1 MFAATSQS
9 GALAQLPMAEF
20 IFGSTP
26 GMQEARASFEVAID
40 SDLPV
45 LIEGES
51 GTGKELVAR
60 CLHLSSS
67 RAAGPFVRV
76 NCGALSGRLLEGEL
90 FGTREAG
97 LGSVGLSANGTLF
110 LDEFTDLDMALQER
124 VLDKLKAGSSRQGV
138 EQSAR
143 VLCATS
149 VDLRGAITEKRVSE
163 GLAKALVHR
172 IRLLPLRER
181 KRDLPQLCEY
191 LLEKF
196 AVSFG
201 RPMPRL
207 GADVL
212 EVFERWDWPG
222 NIRELEN
229 WIARIVIFGTE
240 EAVGAEFRNHTGRRL
255 IGTRRHGVGVNLT
268 RFRRARGRD

>member
-1 MFAATSQS
+1 
-9 GALAQLPMAEF
+9 MAEF

-26 GMQEARASFEVAID
+26 GMQEARASFERAID

-60 CLHLSSS
+60 YLHLSSS
-67 RAAGPFVRV
+67 RAGEPFVRV
-76 NCGALSGRLLEGEL
+76 NCGALPGTLLEDEL
-90 FGTREAG
+90 FGLRSARDAGPGSAG
-97 LGSVGLSANGTLF
+97 LPAKGTLF
-110 LDEFTDLDMALQER
+110 LDEFADLDVVLRER
-124 VLDKLKAGSSRQGV
+124 VLEKLKAGSSRRGEVQN
-138 EQSAR
+138 AR
-143 VLCATS
+143 VVCATS
-149 VDLRGAITEKRVSE
+149 VDLQGALSQSRVSE

-181 KRDLPQLCEY
+181 KRDLPRLCEY
-191 LLEKF
+191 LAEKF

-201 RPMPRL
+201 RPLPRL

-212 EVFERWDWPG
+212 ELFEGWDWPG

-240 EAVGAEFRNHTGRRL
+240 EAVGAEFRNQTGRGL
-255 IGTRRHGVGVNLT
+255 IGTRRHGVGVNPT
-268 RFRRARGRD
+268 RFRRARRQI